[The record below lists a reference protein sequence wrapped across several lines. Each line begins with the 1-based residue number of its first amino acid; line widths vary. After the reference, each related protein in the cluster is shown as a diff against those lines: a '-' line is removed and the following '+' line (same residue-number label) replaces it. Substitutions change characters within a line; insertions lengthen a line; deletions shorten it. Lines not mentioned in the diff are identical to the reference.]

1 MIKKVFKILCLTSVL
16 SISPVSAQ
24 MSVGTS
30 SQIQIGW
37 SAYNKSTN
45 RYTKVNQRGT
55 SGENI
60 IPESSDRKFKI
71 YGSKFKIN
79 NQDNSFDY
87 SSKANDTLT
96 VTDIQQDNFS
106 VFSNY
111 SGTSTRSTRP
121 SLGWFDKGNSRFSR

>member
-1 MIKKVFKILCLTSVL
+1 MIRIIKILGFMITLSCL
-16 SISPVSAQ
+16 PAAAQ

-30 SQIQIGW
+30 SQLQIGW

-45 RYTKVNQRGT
+45 RFTNVNQRGT

-60 IPESSDRKFKI
+60 IPENGTGKFNI
-71 YGSKFKIN
+71 YGTKFKIN
-79 NQDNSFDY
+79 DKNQSFDY
-87 SSKANDTLT
+87 SSIATDSHT

-111 SGTSTRSTRP
+111 SGMSTRVTRP
-121 SLGWFDKGNSRFSR
+121 SLGWFDKGNSRFSN